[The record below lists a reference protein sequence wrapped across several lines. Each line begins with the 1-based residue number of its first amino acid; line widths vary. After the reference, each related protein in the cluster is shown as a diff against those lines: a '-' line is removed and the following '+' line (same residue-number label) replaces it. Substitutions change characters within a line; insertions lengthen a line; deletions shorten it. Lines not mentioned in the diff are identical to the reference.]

1 MQDPTHM
8 KWEGRWEQLKGKAR
22 QAWGNLTD
30 DDVDVVEGNFEELVG
45 RIKER
50 TGESVE
56 EIHSRLNDDLD
67 MPADRSSR

>member
-1 MQDPTHM
+1 MQDPTQM

-50 TGESVE
+50 TGESAE
-56 EIHSRLNDDLD
+56 EIRSRLTDDLD